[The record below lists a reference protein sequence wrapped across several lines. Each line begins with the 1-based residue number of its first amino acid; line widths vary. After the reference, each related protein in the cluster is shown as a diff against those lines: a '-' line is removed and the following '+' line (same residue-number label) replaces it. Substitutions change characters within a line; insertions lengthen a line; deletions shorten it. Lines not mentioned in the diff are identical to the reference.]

1 MAIKNGEQ
9 RIEELSEKIKKLE
22 AQKKQLE
29 VRTREQDR
37 KTRTRKLIQIG
48 GVLNTIGIDTIEKAE
63 LLKSNITN
71 NQKAKEW
78 FEKLFTENKE
88 NKVVENKEIEEL
100 KTV

>member
-37 KTRTRKLIQIG
+37 KARTRKLIQLG
-48 GVLNTIGIDTIEKAE
+48 GILNTLGIDTIEKAE

-71 NQKAKEW
+71 NPKAKEW

-88 NKVVENKEIEEL
+88 VENKEIEEL
-100 KTV
+100 KPV

>member
-37 KTRTRKLIQIG
+37 KARTRKLIQIG
-48 GVLNTIGIDTIEKAE
+48 GILNTLGIDTIEKAE
-63 LLKSNITN
+63 LLKNNITN
-71 NQKAKEW
+71 NSKAKEW
-78 FEKLFTENKE
+78 FEKLFTENK
-88 NKVVENKEIEEL
+88 KVENKEIEEL

>member
-48 GVLNTIGIDTIEKAE
+48 GVLNTIGIDTIGKAE

-71 NQKAKEW
+71 NPKAKAW

-88 NKVVENKEIEEL
+88 VGNTEIEEL
-100 KTV
+100 KTE

>member
-1 MAIKNGEQ
+1 MVIKNGEQ

-37 KTRTRKLIQIG
+37 KARTRKLIQIG
-48 GVLNTIGIDTIEKAE
+48 GILNTLGIDTIEKAE
-63 LLKSNITN
+63 LLKTNIN
-71 NQKAKEW
+71 PKAKEW

-88 NKVVENKEIEEL
+88 LENKKIEEL